1 MINRMT
7 LQGRLTKD
15 VDLRQTTSGT
25 NVASFTV
32 AWSEKF
38 GETERKLFLPCIAWN
53 KSAVFVSQYF
63 MKGSEIIVEGSLAI
77 RKWTNS
83 EGESRETTEMTVEKI
98 HFAGGRQTDASVP
111 NQSKSVNNPSG
122 FVPVDDE
129 NLPF

>member
-1 MINRMT
+1 MLNRMT

-38 GETERKLFLPCIAWN
+38 GEAERKLFLPCIAWN

-63 MKGSEIIVEGSLAI
+63 MKGSEIIVEGSLGS
-77 RKWTNS
+77 RKWTDS
-83 EGESRETTEMTVEKI
+83 EGKDRETIELTVEKI
-98 HFAGGRQTDASVP
+98 HFAGGRQTDGATP
-111 NQSKSVNNPSG
+111 AESKKSSNG
-122 FVPVDDE
+122 FTEVVDDDQ
-129 NLPF
+129 LPF